1 MFGEYMWQ
9 RFCFTGDVEDY
20 LVLKE
25 TELEEEGFLEQDAP
39 ARLVLAQRIGILG
52 RGRVCGPLCGLGECA
67 WKKS

>member
-25 TELEEEGFLEQDAP
+25 TELEEEGVLEQDAP
-39 ARLVLAQRIGILG
+39 GRLVLA
-52 RGRVCGPLCGLGECA
+52 
-67 WKKS
+67 

>member
-20 LVLKE
+20 LVFKE

-39 ARLVLAQRIGILG
+39 ARLVLA
-52 RGRVCGPLCGLGECA
+52 
-67 WKKS
+67 